1 MHPIITFMFQI
12 IKSLDLII
20 LLMLTVIDTFSVPI
34 LLRREIIE
42 IVK

>member
-1 MHPIITFMFQI
+1 MFQI

>member
-1 MHPIITFMFQI
+1 MFQI

-20 LLMLTVIDTFSVPI
+20 LLMLTVIDTFIVPI